1 MKLKVFGCKN
11 MFKLQLYDEYGVKT
25 PTLISATGVEQKY
38 SINS

>member
-1 MKLKVFGCKN
+1 MKLMVFGCKN

-25 PTLISATGVEQKY
+25 LISATGVEQKY